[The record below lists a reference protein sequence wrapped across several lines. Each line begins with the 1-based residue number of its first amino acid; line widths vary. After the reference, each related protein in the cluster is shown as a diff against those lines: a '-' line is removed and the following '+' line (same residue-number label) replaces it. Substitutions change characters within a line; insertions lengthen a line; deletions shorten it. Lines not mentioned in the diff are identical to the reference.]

1 MSNTPKQTA
10 QETFNAIARASD
22 IPTLQYALGKI
33 DAHNDDEKAAL
44 ADALEKYTVQ
54 ELTGG
59 LNNNNLGLVEGLM
72 GLAEVLGDDLLD
84 AVGDDDLYDFHSM
97 LLIADKVDEM
107 KGGKTSP
114 VLTELLDAAAQ
125 LSDKEYNSMTML
137 GKTFMNVAKKH
148 LADTTETKPAEKPSN
163 PFRGKK
169 FGNPNS

>member
-1 MSNTPKQTA
+1 MSNTPKQTP

-44 ADALEKYTVQ
+44 ADALEKFTVQ
-54 ELTGG
+54 EITGG
-59 LNNNNLGLVEGLM
+59 LNKVNLALVEGLM

-84 AVGDDDLYDFHSM
+84 VVDDDLYDFHSM

-107 KGGKTSP
+107 KGGKIAP
-114 VLTELLDAAAQ
+114 VLTDLLDAASQ
-125 LSDKEYNSMTML
+125 LSDKEYNSMTVL

-148 LADTTETKPAEKPSN
+148 LTTQEDEAPKAAN
-163 PFRGKK
+163 PFRNRGKK
-169 FGNPNS
+169 GPQA